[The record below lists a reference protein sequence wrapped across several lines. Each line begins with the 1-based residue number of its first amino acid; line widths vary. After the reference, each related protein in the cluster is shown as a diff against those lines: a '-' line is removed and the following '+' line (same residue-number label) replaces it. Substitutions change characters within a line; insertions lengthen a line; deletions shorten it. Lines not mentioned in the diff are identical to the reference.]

1 MEKRIP
7 FGGVGSSIA
16 VLIFLFV
23 LLSFFIYLGFENFIL
38 VMSDGFLAGGW
49 DFWGVIGTGGT
60 IIIGAMIYFYP
71 SLKAANVSD
80 RIEELERIR
89 ESEGLFKDVVISH
102 KYFWIIFIVN
112 IFFAYTLI
120 AWLVLFFW
128 AHAPGTV
135 KIPELVAN
143 KIFKKEAND
152 EKQKRASDDE
162 DESRSSFEKKLKEV
176 QDLLDKGLLTEEEA
190 ASRRA
195 KIISEE

>member
-1 MEKRIP
+1 MKKRIP

-16 VLIFLFV
+16 VLIFLFI
-23 LLSFFIYLGFENFIL
+23 LLPLFIYLGFENFIL
-38 VMSDGFLAGGW
+38 VISDGSLAGGW

-89 ESEGLFKDVVISH
+89 ESEGLFKDVVIAH
-102 KYFWIIFIVN
+102 KYFWIIFIIN
-112 IFFAYTLI
+112 ILFAYTLI

-176 QDLLDKGLLTEEEA
+176 QDLLHKGLLTEEEA

>member
-23 LLSFFIYLGFENFIL
+23 LLSFFIYLGFENFIS
-38 VMSDGFLAGGW
+38 VGGW

-71 SLKAANVSD
+71 SLKAGNVSD

-112 IFFAYTLI
+112 ILFAYTLI